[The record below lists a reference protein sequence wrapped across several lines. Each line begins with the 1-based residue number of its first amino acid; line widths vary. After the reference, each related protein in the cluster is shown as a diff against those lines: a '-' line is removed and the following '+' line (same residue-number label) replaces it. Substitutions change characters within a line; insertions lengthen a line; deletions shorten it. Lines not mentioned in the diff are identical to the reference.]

1 MPERPSDSVAGADV
15 VPSDARSA
23 EARPNGDV
31 VVRSAGE
38 PVLAVRDLTIEVRT
52 GGAWRPV
59 VEDLSLDIGRNE
71 ILGLVGESGSGKTVT
86 ALAVLG
92 LLPEGRVR
100 VARGQALF
108 GGRDLLALS
117 GRRLNAVRGAEIAMV
132 FQDPLTSL
140 NPQMRV
146 GAQVAEPLRR
156 HRGLSRSAAATEAI
170 GWLERVGLPE
180 PERLSRR
187 YPFELSGGMRQ
198 RVAIATALACGPK
211 LLLADE
217 PTTALDVT
225 VQSGILRLL
234 GELQAEGDLSIL
246 FVSHDLAVIAE
257 LCDQVAVMYAG
268 QIVELAPADDLFD
281 RPRSPYAE
289 GLLRAMPRLVKT
301 PDSYWIE
308 GRPPTATD
316 LADLPGCRFAPR
328 CEHATPACSEAV
340 PPLVPVAGPTAET
353 NGVTDDPERAVRCIR
368 ADELQLE
375 GADG

>member
-1 MPERPSDSVAGADV
+1 MPDPPGPERPGAAGAV
-15 VPSDARSA
+15 SGEH
-23 EARPNGDV
+23 EAGR
-31 VVRSAGE
+31 
-38 PVLAVRDLTIEVRT
+38 PVLEVRDLTVEVRV
-52 GGAWRPV
+52 GGSWLPV
-59 VEDLSLDIGRNE
+59 VEDLSLDIHRNE
-71 ILGLVGESGSGKTVT
+71 ILGLVGESGSGKSVT
-86 ALAVLG
+86 ALAVMG

-100 VARGQALF
+100 VARGEALF
-108 GGRDLLALS
+108 DGRDLLALPA
-117 GRRLNAVRGAEIAMV
+117 RRLNAVRGAEIAMV

-140 NPQMRV
+140 NPLLRV

-156 HRGLSRSAAATEAI
+156 HRGLSRRAAAAEATR
-170 GWLERVGLPE
+170 WLERVGLPE
-180 PERLSRR
+180 PERLSGC
-187 YPFELSGGMRQ
+187 YPFQLSGGMRQ

-225 VQSGILRLL
+225 VQAGILRLL

-257 LCDQVAVMYAG
+257 LCDRVAVMYAG
-268 QIVELAPADDLFD
+268 QVVELAPADDLFE

-308 GRPPTATD
+308 GRPPTAVD
-316 LADLPGCRFAPR
+316 LAELTGCRFAPR
-328 CEHATPACSEAV
+328 CAHATPACAEAV
-340 PPLVPVAGPTAET
+340 PPLVPSTAGGGGA
-353 NGVTDDPERAVRCIR
+353 GADRSVRCIR
-368 ADELQLE
+368 ADELQLD